1 MEMRSDRHFSVCP
14 KKRPDSW
21 NLKRGDNLIHHHQVL
36 ALNAAWIESPVTRP
50 DPMAGLSFE
59 GRVAMSEIE
68 QVGTFTGSA
77 YSVKNQ
83 KVCRVKIVFCEVK
96 KIIKGRK
103 LLPVLFHA
111 E

>member
-1 MEMRSDRHFSVCP
+1 
-14 KKRPDSW
+14 
-21 NLKRGDNLIHHHQVL
+21 
-36 ALNAAWIESPVTRP
+36 LNAAWIESSVTGP
-50 DPMAGLSFE
+50 DPMAGISFK
-59 GRVAMSEIE
+59 GRVVMSEKV

-83 KVCRVKIVFCEVK
+83 KVCRVKIVLCEVK

-103 LLPVLFHA
+103 LLPVFFHA